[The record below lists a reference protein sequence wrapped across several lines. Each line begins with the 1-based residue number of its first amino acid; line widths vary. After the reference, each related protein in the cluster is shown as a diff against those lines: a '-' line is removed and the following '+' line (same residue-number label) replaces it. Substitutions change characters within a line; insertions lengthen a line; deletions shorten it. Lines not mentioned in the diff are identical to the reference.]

1 MMKKILSVSG
11 KNGLFKMISQ
21 GKNMLIAESLID
33 QKRIP
38 VYPRDKVVSLGDI
51 SIYTDEEEVPLPKIL
66 STIKEKENGKTIDF
80 NPAIKPEELK
90 SYFAEILPN
99 FDREKVYPSDIK
111 KIMNWY
117 NLLINTGNAD
127 FEKEEESKQESEKNE
142 ETETETKKEESV

>member
-11 KNGLFKMISQ
+11 KSGLFKMVSQ

-51 SIYTDEEEVPLPKIL
+51 SIYTDEEEVPLSQIL
-66 STIKEKENGKTIDF
+66 STIKEKENGKPIDF
-80 NPAIKPEELK
+80 NPAIKPEELI

-99 FDREKVYPSDIK
+99 FDRDKVYSSDIK

-127 FEKEEESKQESEKNE
+127 FEKKEEGEQESEMNE
-142 ETETETKKEESV
+142 ETEIKKEE

>member
-1 MMKKILSVSG
+1 MLKKILSVSG
-11 KNGLFKMISQ
+11 KSGLFKMVSQ

-51 SIYTDEEEVPLPKIL
+51 RIYTDDEEVPLSQIFN
-66 STIKEKENGKTIDF
+66 TIKEKENSQPIDF
-80 NPAIKPEELK
+80 NPTIKPDELK

-99 FDREKVYPSDIK
+99 FDRERVYPSDIK

-117 NLLINTGNAD
+117 NLLINTGNTD
-127 FEKEEESKQESEKNE
+127 FEKEEESEQESEKTE
-142 ETETETKKEESV
+142 EQETKKEE

>member
-1 MMKKILSVSG
+1 MKKILSVSG
-11 KNGLFKMISQ
+11 KSGLFKMVSQ

-38 VYPRDKVVSLGDI
+38 VYTRDKVVSLGDI
-51 SIYTDEEEVPLPKIL
+51 SIYTDTEEVPLPQIL
-66 STIKEKENGKTIDF
+66 TKIKEKENGKPIDF
-80 NPAIKPEELK
+80 NPSIRPEELK

-117 NLLINTGNAD
+117 NLLINTGNTD
-127 FEKEEESKQESEKNE
+127 FETKEEGEQESEKSE
-142 ETETETKKEESV
+142 ETETTKEQSV

>member
-11 KNGLFKMISQ
+11 KSGLFKMISQ

-51 SIYTDEEEVPLPKIL
+51 SIYTDDEEVPLPQIL
-66 STIKEKENGKTIDF
+66 STIKEKENGKPIDF

-127 FEKEEESKQESEKNE
+127 FEKEEEGKQEQAENE
-142 ETETETKKEESV
+142 EIETKKEESV

>member
-11 KNGLFKMISQ
+11 KSGLFKMVSQ

-51 SIYTDEEEVPLPKIL
+51 SIYTDTEEVPLPQIL
-66 STIKEKENGKTIDF
+66 STIKEKENGKPIDF

-90 SYFAEILPN
+90 NYFAEILPN

-127 FEKEEESKQESEKNE
+127 FEKKEEDEQESEKNE
-142 ETETETKKEESV
+142 ETETKNEESV

>member
-11 KNGLFKMISQ
+11 KSGLFKMISQ

-38 VYPRDKVVSLGDI
+38 VYPRDKVVSLSDV
-51 SIYTDEEEVPLPKIL
+51 SIYTDDKEAPLYQIF
-66 STIKEKENGKTIDF
+66 TAIKEKENGKPIDF
-80 NPAIKPEELK
+80 SPTIKPEELK

-99 FDREKVYPSDIK
+99 FDRDRVYPSDIK

-117 NLLINTGNAD
+117 NLLINTGITD
-127 FEKEEESKQESEKNE
+127 FEKKEEGEEETGKTEEK
-142 ETETETKKEESV
+142 ETNKDE

>member
-11 KNGLFKMISQ
+11 KSGLFKMVSQ

-38 VYPRDKVVSLGDI
+38 VYPRDKVISLGDI
-51 SIYTDEEEVPLPKIL
+51 SIYTNEEEVPLPQIL
-66 STIKEKENGKTIDF
+66 STIKEKENGKPIDF

-90 SYFAEILPN
+90 NYFAEILPN
-99 FDREKVYPSDIK
+99 FDRNKVYPSDIK

-127 FEKEEESKQESEKNE
+127 FEKKEEGEQESEKNE
-142 ETETETKKEESV
+142 ETETTKEESI